1 MYGCIF
7 FLMIFSKGSIISTP
21 CVILSKII
29 FLLFSKNENN
39 HLSSL
44 QSLKYLLSL
53 SLSHSN
59 FCSYNFFTFR
69 NEKLHKTDCFIILV
83 QIRDTISESTITFH
97 RQSIL
102 DDFSKNRVLLAFDAA
117 INEGEG
123 RLKYFW
129 MRQFISF
136 LRILFVIFKI
146 ESQTEF
152 FVRF

>member
-1 MYGCIF
+1 MCDSLENHF
-7 FLMIFSKGSIISTP
+7 FA
-21 CVILSKII
+21 
-29 FLLFSKNENN
+29 LLEKRKQPPV
-39 HLSSL
+39 LSSITQVL
-44 QSLKYLLSL
+44 TLSL
-53 SLSHSN
+53 YLSHSN